1 MILDSFFA
9 KALYRVQWHL
19 VILTLLMAF
28 GVWGWANTRI
38 DSARASKNGLF
49 IEAFR
54 SQRKFSGTVFDHRT
68 GVVDRKK

>member
-1 MILDSFFA
+1 MILESFFA

-28 GVWGWANTRI
+28 AIWGWANIMI
-38 DSARASKNGLF
+38 DFARASKNGVF

-54 SQRKFSGTVFDHRT
+54 SQRKFSGTKALT
-68 GVVDRKK
+68 GPLG